1 MLWISWKDVLNRSDG
16 SLSSYDENLNQKEI
30 IVPTTE
36 VLKQKHILKMFI
48 GANKPLLFIGSTGTG
63 KTVAIAQFIRE
74 LEKEK
79 FDALTICFSAKT
91 TANFTEKLVT
101 RKRRHLGPANGKR
114 LIVFIDDLNMP

>member
-48 GANKPLLFIGSTGTG
+48 GASKPLLFIGSTGTG

-91 TANFTEKLVT
+91 TANFT
-101 RKRRHLGPANGKR
+101 
-114 LIVFIDDLNMP
+114 